1 MVLCEH
7 CKKKKVSV
15 MPFVCSCG
23 YNNLCVKC
31 RLPSEH
37 QCTYN
42 WRKEGMNKILQ
53 DNPVVIAKQ
62 VEPL

>member
-1 MVLCEH
+1 
-7 CKKKKVSV
+7 
-15 MPFVCSCG
+15 MPFTCSCG

-42 WRKEGMNKILQ
+42 WRKEGMDKILQ

-62 VEPL
+62 IEPI